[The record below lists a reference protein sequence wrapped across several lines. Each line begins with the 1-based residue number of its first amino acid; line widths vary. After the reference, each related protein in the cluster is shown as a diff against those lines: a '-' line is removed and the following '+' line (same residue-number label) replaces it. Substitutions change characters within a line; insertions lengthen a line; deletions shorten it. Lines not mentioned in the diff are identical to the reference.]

1 MEKISEDEATSF
13 ERKRTFLSP
22 FHFLSD
28 EFDFDSHDFEFD
40 ARNKENVKGN
50 LHKNL
55 DHWYHIDANPAV
67 IDTMENK

>member
-1 MEKISEDEATSF
+1 MEKISEDEAKSF
-13 ERKRTFLSP
+13 EGKRTFLSP

-55 DHWYHIDANPAV
+55 DH
-67 IDTMENK
+67 